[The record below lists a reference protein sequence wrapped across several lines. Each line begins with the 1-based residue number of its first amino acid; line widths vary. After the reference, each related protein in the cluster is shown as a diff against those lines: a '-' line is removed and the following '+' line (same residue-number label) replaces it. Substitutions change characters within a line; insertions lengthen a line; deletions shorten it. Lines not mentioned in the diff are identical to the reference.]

1 MVFRSLFRNT
11 GSAGL
16 SVKVKQI
23 TAEAARERQAAGAVV
38 VDVREP
44 HEWREGHIDGAVL
57 LPLARIGQ
65 LPEQVRREQEVILV
79 CRSGNR
85 SNVAGQA
92 LAQAGYAD
100 VSNLSGGM
108 IAWQRARLPV
118 KR

>member
-1 MVFRSLFRNT
+1 LVFRSLFRNSGAA
-11 GSAGL
+11 GSP
-16 SVKVKQI
+16 VKVKQI
-23 TAEAARERQAAGAVV
+23 TAQAARERQAAGAVV

-57 LPLARIGQ
+57 LPLSRIGRLTQ
-65 LPEQVRREQEVILV
+65 QVRREQEVILV

-85 SNVAGQA
+85 SNAAAQA
-92 LAQAGYAD
+92 LIQAGYAD
-100 VSNLSGGM
+100 VSNLAGGM